1 MGAPK
6 GNQFYKYR
14 KTSGAPL
21 KYTAEML
28 QDFWN
33 EYLDWCQNSTVHKRK
48 ELIRSGEMAGQIVEI
63 PLEQPLTLDGF
74 CLFSGISYQ
83 TIKGYCSEECEKT
96 DNDLFQISTYICNSI
111 DNYLLT
117 GAYNNTLNP
126 GIVARKLGLNDTIN
140 ITTEQPVVNINLN
153 ALTGKNNK
161 SLNENNI
168 EDIEFTELDP
178 IELSQNNTSLTDI
191 NTSELQTNV
200 NE

>member
-14 KTSGAPL
+14 KVSGAPI
-21 KYTAEML
+21 KYNAEML
-28 QDFWN
+28 QALWT
-33 EYLDWCQNSTVHKRK
+33 EYLEWCQNSTVHKRK

-83 TIKGYCSEECEKT
+83 TIKGYCSDECEKS

-117 GAYNNTLNP
+117 GAFNNTLNP
-126 GIVARKLGLNDTIN
+126 GLVARKLGLNDTIN
-140 ITTEQPVVNINLN
+140 ITADQPVVNINLN
-153 ALTGKNNK
+153 ALTGNNTK
-161 SLNENNI
+161 SINENNI
-168 EDIEFTELDP
+168 QDIDFEELQP
-178 IELSQNNTSLTDI
+178 IELRQNNTILTDD
-191 NTSELQTNV
+191 NSTELQMNV

>member
-21 KYTAEML
+21 KYNAEML
-28 QDFWN
+28 QDLWT

-74 CLFSGISYQ
+74 CLFSGVSYQ
-83 TIKGYCSEECEKT
+83 TIKGYCSDECEKS

-117 GAYNNTLNP
+117 GAFNNTLNS
-126 GIVARKLGLNDTIN
+126 GLVARKLGLNDTIN

-153 ALTGKNNK
+153 ALTGNNNK
-161 SLNENNI
+161 PLSENNI
-168 EDIEFTELDP
+168 QDIDFEELQP
-178 IELSQNNTSLTDI
+178 IELRQNNTILTDD
-191 NTSELQTNV
+191 NSTELQMNV